1 MATKTIEQIREMGRT
16 DARAQCWD
24 SGDSGTPDGG
34 WDSWLVNGVGVGGV
48 VRLFGEDAEANR
60 DGWSESMKAKL
71 EAYHAGALEGA
82 AEYAQSVADADA
94 ATGAD
99 WTDSKNPADPS

>member
-1 MATKTIEQIREMGRT
+1 
-16 DARAQCWD
+16 
-24 SGDSGTPDGG
+24 
-34 WDSWLVNGVGVGGV
+34 
-48 VRLFGEDAEANR
+48 
-60 DGWSESMKAKL
+60 MKAKL